1 MKSAPKPARPPKG
14 KKRKKIGICP
24 QCGYIWETTP
34 DHFLHCQK
42 ELSQVVFITPP
53 KKTKKQ
59 MYEAACD
66 QLCRMIVEWRDGCIC
81 VLVGIDGG
89 KCSTIPNWG
98 HVIPQ
103 NGSAYLVYNLSN
115 SFRQCSAHNIIHAQ
129 VNPLLYP
136 QWYGMKFG
144 NRAKEMLSQAQIDHR
159 NEGLNENELFSK
171 LVELSD
177 LYDMR
182 HSFGTATLEEKVE
195 AGFYGDIIREAWIK
209 DGRI

>member
-1 MKSAPKPARPPKG
+1 MPAVPKPVRKPKEKKPKG
-14 KKRKKIGICP
+14 KTICIQCGFIARGSKGEHFPHCP
-24 QCGYIWETTP
+24 QEFGT
-34 DHFLHCQK
+34 
-42 ELSQVVFITPP
+42 ITVRTG
-53 KKTKKQ
+53 KTDKQ
-59 MYEAACD
+59 MRELACD
-66 QLCRMIVEWRDGCIC
+66 ELCRRIVEWRDGVTC
-81 VLVGIDGG
+81 VLADIDGG

-171 LVELSD
+171 LIDLSD

-209 DGRI
+209 EGRI